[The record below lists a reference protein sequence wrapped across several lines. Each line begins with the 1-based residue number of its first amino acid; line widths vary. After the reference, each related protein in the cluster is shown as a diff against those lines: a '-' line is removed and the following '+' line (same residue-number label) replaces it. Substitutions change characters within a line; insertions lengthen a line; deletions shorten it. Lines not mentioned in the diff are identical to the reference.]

1 MMSKQFYK
9 EELGKMIAEN
19 SNLKR
24 KIQELEL
31 QIKFGTPTDGLEVG
45 SPEDYGEQPWIYE
58 SPDGGKT
65 VYKRRAGDRQ
75 RELFDDSKQLNLF
88 DEI

>member
-45 SPEDYGEQPWIYE
+45 SPEDYDY
-58 SPDGGKT
+58 PDCP
-65 VYKRRAGDRQ
+65 
-75 RELFDDSKQLNLF
+75 QLNLF
-88 DEI
+88 DE